1 MYGVWTAGNFGRYGA
16 SSDESL
22 MTIDPGQ
29 RTLPVFLAWLEQSR
43 QRGQV
48 HYDDKQQSWQVLGHP
63 ESVAVLSDPATFSS
77 DLTHL
82 FPAQDDLAL
91 FQKGNFVRMDPP
103 RHRKLRGLVSQAFTP
118 RMVAGLEPR
127 IAEVTT
133 ELLDATDGS
142 ERLELIE
149 SLAYP
154 LPVIVIAELLGIPST
169 DRPTFHRWADT
180 LFDQSN
186 IDPNDSLQKV
196 GEEAVASVAPTMHE
210 MNTYLLDYIR
220 SRRDNPGQDL
230 TSKLLQAE
238 VDGERLDDQEIVGF
252 VGLLLLAGH
261 ITTTALLG
269 NAIVTFEENPDAATE
284 IRADA
289 SLLPAAIEEVLR
301 YRTPFP
307 RLARLATRD
316 TQVGGVEIPAQ
327 GLILVWLTAANRD
340 ARVFP
345 DPNHFDIHRKP
356 NPHLT
361 FGHGIHFCLG
371 APLARLEARVAL
383 RIMFDRYRDIT
394 VATDAPVDY
403 RSPWLMVSVNKL
415 PLDVRAA

>member
-1 MYGVWTAGNFGRYGA
+1 
-16 SSDESL
+16 
-22 MTIDPGQ
+22 
-29 RTLPVFLAWLEQSR
+29 
-43 QRGQV
+43 
-48 HYDDKQQSWQVLGHP
+48 
-63 ESVAVLSDPATFSS
+63 VLSEPATFSS

-82 FPAQDDLAL
+82 LPVQDDLAL

-133 ELLDATDGS
+133 ELLDATGG
-142 ERLELIE
+142 ERAAGLIE

-154 LPVIVIAELLGIPST
+154 LPVIVIAELLGIPSS
-169 DRPTFHRWADT
+169 DRPTFRRWADT
-180 LFDQSN
+180 LFDQAN
-186 IDPNDSLQKV
+186 IDPEDSLQKV
-196 GEEAVASVAPTMHE
+196 GEEAVASVAPTMRE

-220 SRRDNPGQDL
+220 SRRANPGHDL

-261 ITTTALLG
+261 ITTTC
-269 NAIVTFEENPDAATE
+269 AAGQHDRQPSRRT
-284 IRADA
+284 RTRPRRSGTDP

-307 RLARLATRD
+307 RLARLSTTNA
-316 TQVGGVEIPAQ
+316 QVGDVEIPAPAV
-327 GLILVWLTAANRD
+327 ILVWLTAANRD

-345 DPNHFDIHRKP
+345 DPNRFDIHRKP

-371 APLARLEARVAL
+371 APLARLEAKVAL
-383 RIMFDRYRDIT
+383 RIMLDRYRDIT
-394 VATDAPVDY
+394 VATDAPVEY
-403 RSPWLMVSVNKL
+403 RNPWLMVSVNKL
-415 PLDVRAA
+415 PLDLRAA

>member
-1 MYGVWTAGNFGRYGA
+1 MYGVRTAGNCGLYGA
-16 SSDESL
+16 SPDESL

-48 HYDDKQQSWQVLGHP
+48 HYDDNQQSWQVLGHP

-142 ERLELIE
+142 DRLELIE

-186 IDPNDSLQKV
+186 IDPDDSLQKV
-196 GEEAVASVAPTMHE
+196 GEEAVASVTPTMHE

-230 TSKLLQAE
+230 TSKLLEAE

-289 SLLPAAIEEVLR
+289 SLLPAALEEVLR

-307 RLARLATRD
+307 RLARLTTTNAE
-316 TQVGGVEIPAQ
+316 VGGVKMPARE
-327 GLILVWLTAANRD
+327 LILIWLTAANRD
-340 ARVFP
+340 TRVFP
-345 DPNHFDIHRKP
+345 DPNRFDIHRKP

-371 APLARLEARVAL
+371 APLARLEAKVAL
-383 RIMFDRYRDIT
+383 RIMLDRYRDIT
-394 VATDAPVDY
+394 VASDTPVEY
-403 RSPWLMVSVNKL
+403 RNPWLMVSVNKL
-415 PLDVRAA
+415 PLDVQAA

>member
-1 MYGVWTAGNFGRYGA
+1 VTANSA
-16 SSDESL
+16 
-22 MTIDPGQ
+22 Q
-29 RTLPVFLAWLEQSR
+29 RTLPEFLAWLEQSR
-43 QRGQV
+43 EQGQV
-48 HYDDKQQSWQVLGHP
+48 HYDARQQSWQVLGHA
-63 ESVAVLSDPATFSS
+63 EATAVLSEPTTFSS
-77 DLTHL
+77 DLTQL
-82 FPAQDDLAL
+82 LPVQDDLAL

-133 ELLDATDGS
+133 ELLDATGGD
-142 ERLELIE
+142 ERLDLIE

-154 LPVIVIAELLGIPST
+154 LPVIVIAELLGIPSS
-169 DRPTFHRWADT
+169 DRPTFRRWADT
-180 LFDQSN
+180 LFDQAN
-186 IDPNDSLQKV
+186 IDPEDSLQKV
-196 GEEAVASVAPTMHE
+196 GEAAVASVAPTMRE

-220 SRRDNPGQDL
+220 SRRANPGHDL
-230 TSKLLQAE
+230 TSKLLEAE

-261 ITTTALLG
+261 ITTTATLG
-269 NAIVTFEENPDAATE
+269 NTIVSFEENPDAATE
-284 IRADA
+284 IRADP

-307 RLARLATRD
+307 RLARLATTNAR
-316 TQVGGVEIPAQ
+316 VGDVEIPAQ
-327 GLILVWLTAANRD
+327 AVILVWLTAADRD

-345 DPNHFDIHRKP
+345 DPNRFDIHRNP

-371 APLARLEARVAL
+371 APLARLEAKVAL
-383 RIMFDRYRDIT
+383 RIMLDRYRDIT
-394 VATDAPVDY
+394 VATDAPVEY
-403 RSPWLMVSVNKL
+403 RNPWLMVSVNKL
-415 PLDVRAA
+415 PLDLRAA

>member
-1 MYGVWTAGNFGRYGA
+1 MTASPA
-16 SSDESL
+16 Q
-22 MTIDPGQ
+22 P
-29 RTLPVFLAWLEQSR
+29 TLPVLLAWLEESR

-48 HYDDKQQSWQVLGHP
+48 HYDAHQQTWQVLGHP
-63 ESVAVLSDPATFSS
+63 EAVAVLSDPAKFSS
-77 DLTHL
+77 DLTGL
-82 FPAQDDLAL
+82 VPAQDDLAL

-133 ELLDATDGS
+133 ELLDATGGG
-142 ERLELIE
+142 ERLDLIE

-154 LPVIVIAELLGIPST
+154 LPVIVIAEMLGIPST
-169 DRPTFHRWADT
+169 DRPTFRRWADT
-180 LFDQSN
+180 LFDVN
-186 IDPNDSLQKV
+186 IDPEDSLQKV
-196 GEEAVASVAPTMHE
+196 GEEAVASVAPTMRE

-220 SRRDNPGQDL
+220 SRRANPGQDL
-230 TSKLLQAE
+230 TSKLLQAD

-261 ITTTALLG
+261 ITTTATLG
-269 NAIVTFEENPDAATE
+269 NTIVSFEENPDAATE
-284 IRADA
+284 IRADP

-301 YRTPFP
+301 HRTPFP
-307 RLARLATRD
+307 RLARLAT
-316 TQVGGVEIPAQ
+316 TNAQVGDVEIPAQ

-345 DPNHFDIHRKP
+345 DPNRFEIHRRP

-371 APLARLEARVAL
+371 APLARLEAKVAL
-383 RIMFDRYRDIT
+383 RIMLDRYRGIT
-394 VATDAPVDY
+394 VATDAPVEY
-403 RSPWLMVSVNKL
+403 RNPWLMVSVNKL
-415 PLDVRAA
+415 PLDVQAA